1 MRLLPMA
8 LLAIAAAITTAR
20 AQSDYAAEYVIG
32 LYEPQTQYA
41 HMQATFRETP
51 GDPWGEILEV
61 HLPTW
66 RPGKYEILDMA
77 GTMRDFTAT
86 SGTGRPLRIQKTA
99 KSTWS
104 VGLAGAKEVTIGY
117 KMYANSLGDRT
128 RHIDDSHAFLSGS
141 SVFLFT
147 VGTRDKPCLI
157 HVEAPERWRTA
168 TGLEPADGVE
178 GAFVAPNYDI
188 LVDSPFEIGEHDLIE
203 FDIDGKA
210 HEIVIW
216 GNADYD
222 EEELKED
229 FTKIV
234 REQASIFGEM
244 PYDRY
249 VFLVHVA
256 PGIGGGTEH
265 YNSTIMQTRPSSFE
279 SERSYRGFLGLVSHE
294 MFHTWNVKRLRPA
307 GIQPYDYLRENY
319 TKLLWVA
326 EGTTSYYDDLTLA
339 RTGQMKTSD
348 YLNRLASSIDSI
360 AKSPGAKVQSLEE
373 SSFDAWVK
381 FNKSTPD
388 SPNTTV
394 NFYSKGA
401 LVSLLLDLR
410 LRKLT
415 ENRVSLDDVMRE
427 LYESYP
433 LGGPGF
439 TPEDL
444 QSILERRTGTSFED
458 FFARYVRGTDELP
471 MAEAF
476 VAAGLEL
483 KPDEDAEVEPYVGF
497 SVRGGDVATVS
508 RVSADGPAYAAGLNV
523 GDEIV
528 AFNGKRLRGG
538 DLNERLEDVE
548 PGDSVALLLFRR
560 DKLRE
565 ISFEAGGRS
574 EGRLELSR
582 VDEPTDLQKAV
593 YESWLKQEWPS
604 GGGSDNEEDDQEG
617 RIAAMLDDWH
627 KAASEADMERYF
639 GHIHETGVFLG
650 SDDWERWA
658 YEDFHEFAKPHFEAG
673 TGWTFRP
680 KDRHIALSPDGK
692 TAWFDE
698 QLDSDHMGLCRG
710 TGVVIREGDEW
721 LITHYS
727 LTVPIPNEI
736 LGGVI
741 EQVREFDARE
751 AEGRGE
757 PPSGAG
763 GG

>member
-1 MRLLPMA
+1 MKLFSLLVLA
-8 LLAIAAAITTAR
+8 LILTVVPDRVLA
-20 AQSDYAAEYVIG
+20 QDEFAAEYVIG
-32 LYEPQTQYA
+32 LYEPQTQYVD
-41 HMQATFRETP
+41 MRATFRDTS
-51 GDPWGEILEV
+51 GRRWGEVLEV

-77 GTMRDFTAT
+77 GTLRDVSAV
-86 SGTGRPLRIQKTA
+86 SGDGRPLRIQKTA

-104 VGLAGAKEVTIGY
+104 VGLAGADEVTISY
-117 KMYANSLGDRT
+117 KIYANSLGDRT
-128 RHIDDSHAFLSGS
+128 RHVDDSHAFLSGS

-147 VGTRDKPCLI
+147 VESRDEPCLI
-157 HVEAPERWRTA
+157 RVEAPEGWRTA
-168 TGLEPADGVE
+168 TGLESAPTVAD
-178 GAFVAPNYDI
+178 AYVATNYDI
-188 LVDSPFEIGEHDLIE
+188 LVDSPFEIGEHELIE

-216 GNADYD
+216 GNANYD

-229 FTKIV
+229 FAKIV
-234 REQASIFGEM
+234 REQAAIFGEM

-265 YNSTIMQTRPSSFE
+265 YNSTIMQTRPSTFE

-348 YLNRLASSIDSI
+348 YLRRLASSIDSI
-360 AKSPGAKVQSLEE
+360 SKSPGAKVQSLEE

-410 LRKLT
+410 LREMT
-415 ENRVSLDDVMRE
+415 DNGVSLDDVMRE
-427 LYESYP
+427 LYERYP
-433 LGGPGF
+433 LDGPGF
-439 TPEDL
+439 TPADL
-444 QSILERRTGTSFED
+444 QSILERRTGASFED

-476 VAAGLEL
+476 VTAGLKL
-483 KPDEDAEVEPYVGF
+483 GRDEDAEIEPYVGF

-523 GDEIV
+523 DDEIV
-528 AFNGKRLRGG
+528 AFNGKRLRGS
-538 DLNERLEDVE
+538 DLNDRLEEVE
-548 PGDSVALLLFRR
+548 VGDTVSLLLFRR

-565 ISFEAGGRS
+565 ISFEATGRS
-574 EGRLELSR
+574 EAGLELTL
-582 VDEPTDLQKAV
+582 VEQPTDLQKAV
-593 YESWLKQEWPS
+593 YESWLKQDWP
-604 GGGSDNEEDDQEG
+604 GGAESDAEGDDETT

-627 KAASEADMERYF
+627 EAAAEADMSRYF
-639 GHIHETGVFLG
+639 GYIHETGVFLG
-650 SDDWERWA
+650 SDDWERWP
-658 YEDFHEFAKPHFEAG
+658 YEEFREFAEPHFEDG
-673 TGWTFRP
+673 SGWTFHPR
-680 KDRHIALSPDGK
+680 DRHIAISPDGK

-710 TGVVIREGDEW
+710 TGVLIRDGDDW

-736 LGGVI
+736 LPSVV
-741 EQVREFDARE
+741 EQVREFDAQ
-751 AEGRGE
+751 EGATGTA
-757 PPSGAG
+757 PVG